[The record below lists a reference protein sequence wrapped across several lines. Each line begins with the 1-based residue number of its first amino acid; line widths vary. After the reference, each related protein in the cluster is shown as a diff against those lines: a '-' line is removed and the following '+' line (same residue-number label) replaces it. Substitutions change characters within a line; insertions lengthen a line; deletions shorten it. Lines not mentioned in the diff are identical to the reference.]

1 MNMAIENNNAQI
13 TFEELG
19 MISGGG
25 YRVIGVPFMLGPVFP
40 ELREIPKKNDEPR
53 DGGATGSW

>member
-25 YRVIGVPFMLGPVFP
+25 YHTIGDPFLLGPYNP
-40 ELREIPKKNDEPR
+40 ILKDYPKKDDER
-53 DGGATGSW
+53 KDGGATGSW